1 MCCNYLHDKMSMV
14 TQIRH
19 AKKKNINNFY
29 LPDDMGIVGNEVS
42 SGLLV
47 DEVTDISW
55 IDDSIGRVP
64 SIML

>member
-1 MCCNYLHDKMSMV
+1 MV